1 MKKLSLGLCCLVFFL
16 TTIAQAGT
24 PKDFLVM
31 GTKID
36 DLITLDPAEIFEFSG
51 AEYAANAYDRLIN
64 YDVDNVSNIY
74 GGVAK
79 SWDIADDGITYT
91 FNIRNNITFPS
102 GNKLNADDVVFSLR
116 RVVQLDKSPAF
127 ILTQFGFTPENMEQT
142 IMKVDDYTVKLTIDK
157 PYAPTFFL
165 YCLTSTPGS
174 IVDMKEV
181 MSHEVDGD
189 LGYNWLK
196 TAYAGSGPYMLKSWK
211 PSESLILDR
220 NDSYWNGPAQLKRV
234 VLRHIAEST
243 TQRLLL
249 EKGDIDIA
257 RNLQSDDIKGL
268 AGNKDIKIRKK
279 AKGAVYYLGLNQKNK
294 YLQIPQVRQAFKYLI
309 DYQGMEQTIVNGK
322 MTVHQAFLPKG
333 FLGAL
338 EDTPFSLNVEKAK
351 ALLAEVGLE
360 KGFTV
365 TMDVRNSEPTTSMA
379 LAIQATLAQANIK
392 LEIIPGEGKQ
402 TLTKYRAR
410 NHDIYIGRWGPD
422 YMDPHTNAET
432 FGRNPD
438 NSDEGKTKTL
448 AWRNAWDIPEISQ
461 RTEAAVL
468 EKDTQKRAEMY
479 LELQRELMQISPFV
493 IMFQDIEILAKRAN
507 VNGFVLGPSFDSN
520 FFKDTTK

>member
-1 MKKLSLGLCCLVFFL
+1 LKL
-16 TTIAQAGT
+16 
-24 PKDFLVM
+24 
-31 GTKID
+31 
-36 DLITLDPAEIFEFSG
+36 
-51 AEYAANAYDRLIN
+51 
-64 YDVDNVSNIY
+64 
-74 GGVAK
+74 
-79 SWDIADDGITYT
+79 
-91 FNIRNNITFPS
+91 
-102 GNKLNADDVVFSLR
+102 
-116 RVVQLDKSPAF
+116 
-127 ILTQFGFTPENMEQT
+127 
-142 IMKVDDYTVKLTIDK
+142 DDYTVQLTIDK

-181 MSHEVDGD
+181 MAHEVDGD
-189 LGYNWLK
+189 LGHNWLK
-196 TAYAGSGPYMLKSWK
+196 TGYAGSGPYKLKTWK

-220 NDSYWNGPAQLKRV
+220 NDTYWNTPAKLKRV

-257 RNLQSDDIKGL
+257 RNLQTDDIKGL
-268 AGNKDIKIRKK
+268 ADNKDVKIRKK

-294 YLQIPQVRQAFKYLI
+294 YLKIPQVQQAFKYLI
-309 DYQGMEQTIVNGK
+309 DYKGMEQTILSGK
-322 MTVHQAFLPKG
+322 ATIHQAFLPKG

-338 EDTPFSLNVEKAK
+338 DENPFSLNVAKAK
-351 ALLAEVGLE
+351 ELLKEVGLE
-360 KGFTV
+360 KGFSV
-365 TMDVRNSEPTTSMA
+365 TMDTRNNEPTTSMA

-448 AWRNAWDIPEISQ
+448 AWRNAWDIPELSK

-468 EKDTQKRAEMY
+468 EKDTEKRAKIY
-479 LELQRELMQISPFV
+479 LELQRDLQQNSPFV
-493 IMFQDIEILAKRAN
+493 IMFQDIEIMGKRSN
-507 VNGFVLGPSFDSN
+507 VDGFVLGPSFDSN

>member
-1 MKKLSLGLCCLVFFL
+1 MKKLLLSICFLALFTTGL
-16 TTIAQAGT
+16 AHAGT

-36 DLITLDPAEIFEFSG
+36 DIITLDPAEIFEFSG
-51 AEYAANAYDRLIN
+51 AEYAANTYDRLIN

-74 GGVAK
+74 GGVAE
-79 SWDIADDGITYT
+79 SWVIAEDGITYT
-91 FNIRNNITFPS
+91 FNIRKNITFPT
-102 GNKLNADDVVFSLR
+102 GNKLTADDVVFSLR
-116 RVVQLDKSPAF
+116 RVVKLNKSPAF
-127 ILTQFGFTPENMEQT
+127 ILTQFGFTPENMDQT
-142 IMKVDDYTVKLTIDK
+142 IMKLDEYTVKLTIDK

-181 MSHEVDGD
+181 MAHEDGGD
-189 LGYNWLK
+189 LGHNWLK
-196 TAYAGSGPYMLKSWK
+196 TAYAGSGPYTLKSWK
-211 PSESLILDR
+211 PSQSLILDR
-220 NDSYWNGPAQLKRV
+220 NDSYWNGPAKLKRV

-268 AGNKDIKIRKK
+268 ADNKDVKIRRK

-294 YLQIPQVRQAFKYLI
+294 YLKIPQVQQAFKYLI
-309 DYQGMEQTIVNGK
+309 DYKGMEQTILSGK
-322 MTVHQAFLPKG
+322 ATVHQAFLPKG

-338 EDTPFSLNVEKAK
+338 EETPFYLDVEKAK
-351 ALLAEVGLE
+351 ALLKEVGLE
-360 KGFTV
+360 NGFSV
-365 TMDVRNSEPTTSMA
+365 TMDTRNNEPTTSMA

-432 FGRNPD
+432 FGKNPD
-438 NSDEGKTKTL
+438 NSDEGTNKTL
-448 AWRNAWDIPEISQ
+448 AWRNAWDIPELSKK
-461 RTEAAVL
+461 TEAAVL
-468 EKDTQKRAEMY
+468 EKDTKKRADMY
-479 LELQRELMQISPFV
+479 IELQKEIQENSPFV
-493 IMFQDIEILAKRAN
+493 IMFQDIEILGKRAN

>member
-1 MKKLSLGLCCLVFFL
+1 MKKLSLALCCLVVFFV
-16 TTIAQAGT
+16 TIVQAGT

-36 DLITLDPAEIFEFSG
+36 DIITLDPAEIFEFSG

-74 GGVAK
+74 GGVAE
-79 SWDIADDGITYT
+79 SWNIADDGITYT
-91 FNIRNNITFPS
+91 FNIRKNITFPS
-102 GNKLNADDVVFSLR
+102 GNKLTADDVVFSLR

-127 ILTQFGFTPENMEQT
+127 ILTQFGFTPENLEKT
-142 IMKVDDYTVKLTIDK
+142 IMKVDDYTVKLLIDK

-165 YCLTSTPGS
+165 YCLTATPGS
-174 IVDMKEV
+174 IVDMKVV
-181 MSHEVDGD
+181 MAHEVDGD

-196 TAYAGSGPYMLKSWK
+196 TGYAGSGPYILKSWK

-220 NDSYWNGPAQLKRV
+220 NDSYWNGPAKLKRV

-268 AGNKDIKIRKK
+268 AGNPDIKIRKK

-309 DYQGMEQTIVNGK
+309 DYKGMEQTILDGK

-379 LAIQATLAQANIK
+379 LAIQATLALANIK

-410 NHDIYIGRWGPD
+410 KHDIYIGRWGPD

-448 AWRNAWDIPEISQ
+448 AWRNAWDIPEISK

-468 EKDTQKRAEMY
+468 EKDTKKRAEMY
-479 LELQRELMQISPFV
+479 IELQKELMQISPFV

>member
-1 MKKLSLGLCCLVFFL
+1 
-16 TTIAQAGT
+16 
-24 PKDFLVM
+24 M

-36 DLITLDPAEIFEFSG
+36 DIITLDPAEIFEFSG

-64 YDVDNVSNIY
+64 YDVDDVSNIY
-74 GGVAK
+74 GGVAE
-79 SWDIADDGITYT
+79 SWEIAGDGITYT
-91 FNIRNNITFPS
+91 FKIRNNITFPT
-102 GNKLNADDVVFSLR
+102 GNKLTADDVVFSLQ
-116 RVVQLDKSPAF
+116 RVIKLNKSPAF
-127 ILTQFGFTPENMEQT
+127 ILNQFGFTHENIDKT
-142 IMKVDDYTVKLTIDK
+142 ILKLDDYTVQLTIDK

-181 MSHEVDGD
+181 MAHEVDGD
-189 LGYNWLK
+189 LGHNWLK
-196 TAYAGSGPYMLKSWK
+196 TGYAGSGPYKLKTWK

-220 NDSYWNGPAQLKRV
+220 NDTYWNTPAKLKRV

-257 RNLQSDDIKGL
+257 RNLQTDDIKGL
-268 AGNKDIKIRKK
+268 ADNKDVKIRKK

-294 YLQIPQVRQAFKYLI
+294 YLKIPQVQQAFKYLI
-309 DYQGMEQTIVNGK
+309 DYKGMEQTILSGK
-322 MTVHQAFLPKG
+322 ATIHQAFLPKG

-338 EDTPFSLNVEKAK
+338 DENPFSLNVAKAK
-351 ALLAEVGLE
+351 ELLKEVGLE
-360 KGFTV
+360 KGFSV
-365 TMDVRNSEPTTSMA
+365 TMDTRNNEPTTSMA

-448 AWRNAWDIPEISQ
+448 AWRNAWDIPELSK

-468 EKDTQKRAEMY
+468 EKDTEKRAKIY
-479 LELQRELMQISPFV
+479 LELQRDLQQNSPFV
-493 IMFQDIEILAKRAN
+493 IMFQDIEIMGKRSN
-507 VNGFVLGPSFDSN
+507 VDGFVLGPSFDSN